1 MKLLLC
7 SSDFTDLEI
16 KTKLEELV
24 EKPLKQANVA
34 VINEASAVEF
44 GDKRWLIDGLKLLD
58 ETCADIDFVNLL
70 ALSLEEVTERLNTAD
85 IIFCFGGN
93 TEYLKTVF
101 DKTGFS
107 EILPK
112 FLEKK
117 VWVGS
122 SAGSCVLG
130 NKISSNTFNQ
140 IYSDEPSFG
149 VNEYL
154 GIVNLSIVPHLHSFI
169 PDNAIDIL
177 KEESK
182 LQDYPVYAISDNC
195 AIVVEDD
202 NIELIGK
209 DGYKIV
215 KGEINHKC

>member
-24 EKPLKQANVA
+24 GKPLKQANVA
-34 VINEASAVEF
+34 VINEASAVEA

-70 ALSLEEVTERLNTAD
+70 ALSQEEVIERLNTAD

-130 NKISSNTFNQ
+130 NKISSKSFKQ
-140 IYSDEPSFG
+140 IYPDEPSFG

>member
-16 KTKLEELV
+16 KAKLEKLIG
-24 EKPLKQANVA
+24 KSLKETNVA
-34 VINEASAVEF
+34 VINEASAVEV
-44 GDKRWLIDGLKLLD
+44 GDKRWIIDGLKLLD

-93 TEYLKTVF
+93 TRYLKTVF

-107 EILPK
+107 KILPK
-112 FLEKK
+112 ILDKK
-117 VWVGS
+117 VWVVS

-130 NKISSNTFNQ
+130 NKISSKSFNQ
-140 IYSDEPSFG
+140 IYPNEPSFG

-154 GIVNLSIVPHLHSFI
+154 GLVNLSIVPHLHSFV
-169 PDNAIDIL
+169 PSNTIDIL
-177 KEESK
+177 IEESK
-182 LQDYPVYAISDNC
+182 TQNYPVYAISDNC
-195 AIVVEDD
+195 AILINED
-202 NIELIGK
+202 NIELIGS
-209 DGYKIV
+209 DGFKLV
-215 KGEINHKC
+215 NGEIVEQC

>member
-7 SSDFTDLEI
+7 SSDFCDLEI

-24 EKPLKQANVA
+24 GKPLKKANVA
-34 VINEASAVEF
+34 VINEASAVEA

-93 TEYLKTVF
+93 TRYLKTVF

-107 EILPK
+107 NILSK

-130 NKISSNTFNQ
+130 NKILSKSFNQ
-140 IYSDEPSFG
+140 IYTDEPSFD

-154 GIVNLSIVPHLHSFI
+154 GIVNLSIVPHLNSFV
-169 PDNAIDIL
+169 PSNTIDIL
-177 KEESK
+177 IEESK
-182 LQDYPVYAISDNC
+182 TQNYPVYAISDNC
-195 AIVVEDD
+195 AIVVEDGK
-202 NIELIGK
+202 IELIGK
-209 DGYKIV
+209 DGYKLV
-215 KGEINHKC
+215 NGEINYKC